1 MVTSPRHAPSHHAFP
16 AVPIP
21 MAQLVQLSTLCLLAP
36 HSADAYSRGAGSC
49 HTASGGHG
57 EATPGDG
64 GFTMSLVSAA
74 TPGSTLTLRLAHAQG
89 ETQFKGFLV
98 KVTGPGGGYDD
109 GGASFTGLDDHALA
123 QSKNCYGPTAATH
136 RSSDPKDAVELQ
148 LSLPPEPVEL
158 VATVVVMIS
167 RQSTMDSEWYTWTVP
182 ISVAAQDEPQPQP
195 VRCRP
200 DGSRCPL
207 ILSLQPQDEWDA
219 GHVSC
224 AHRALDGTAGVDDPA
239 LGVKALELAGGDTT
253 TPIVT
258 YCYSG
263 NELVF
268 GMFVL
273 PTLTEAGFTD
283 VVNGGA
289 WVEPS
294 SAVSWNNDVV
304 LEELCVCDTPA
315 ASEDGCVP
323 AAADAVA
330 CPSDVVRAPLSR
342 PNLLAYG
349 EGLRPASLGSS
360 RRAHL
365 TLAMY
370 AVDGRRHGR
379 CERSAR
385 AAGPV
390 RTIRRPCR
398 GHKRR
403 WNREC

>member
-1 MVTSPRHAPSHHAFP
+1 
-16 AVPIP
+16 
-21 MAQLVQLSTLCLLAP
+21 MALLVQLFALLLLAL
-36 HSADAYSRGAGSC
+36 SADAYSRGAGSC

-64 GFTMSLVSAA
+64 GFILSLVSVA
-74 TPGSTLTLRLAHAQG
+74 TPGSTLTLRLAHALG

-109 GGASFTGLDDHALA
+109 GGASFTGLDDHAFA

-136 RSSDPKDAVELQ
+136 RDSNPKGAVELQ
-148 LSLPPEPVEL
+148 LALPPEPVEL

-167 RQSTMDSEWYTWTVP
+167 RQSSMNSEWHTWTVP
-182 ISVAAQDEPQPQP
+182 ISVAAHAEPQPQAQP

-207 ILSLQPQDEWDA
+207 ILSLQHQDEWDA

-224 AHRALDGTAGVDDPA
+224 AHRALDGTFGVDDPA
-239 LGVKALELAGGDTT
+239 LGAKVLELAGGDTT

-263 NELVF
+263 NEFVF

-273 PTLTEAGFTD
+273 PTLIDAGFTD

-289 WVEPS
+289 FVEPS
-294 SAVSWNNDVV
+294 NAVNWNNDVV

-315 ASEDGCVP
+315 GSEDGCVP
-323 AAADAVA
+323 AVVA
-330 CPSDVVRAPLSR
+330 CPSDVVR
-342 PNLLAYG
+342 
-349 EGLRPASLGSS
+349 
-360 RRAHL
+360 H
-365 TLAMY
+365 
-370 AVDGRRHGR
+370 
-379 CERSAR
+379 
-385 AAGPV
+385 
-390 RTIRRPCR
+390 
-398 GHKRR
+398 
-403 WNREC
+403 